1 MIFGTYASEL
11 THTFHHEL
19 MPTSFKYLFQK
30 TADVHRHNTRYAT
43 NPGPDYG
50 GQRGQLPRVPR
61 CKGSPR
67 HEIYMFK
74 IKYSFEKFS

>member
-1 MIFGTYASEL
+1 MIFGTYTSKL

-50 GQRGQLPRVPR
+50 GATGAIAPGPPMQGVPP
-61 CKGSPR
+61 S
-67 HEIYMFK
+67 
-74 IKYSFEKFS
+74 